1 MRTSF
6 LHQHRPFL
14 VSASDNRCLLAMPGD
29 DANSLIEL
37 RGDVLRRAGFEK
49 RHAVL
54 ATSCKD
60 AFPRLPDLRRI
71 RVVRDREIAK
81 RQAEIAGP
89 HFGKA
94 DARHGNDLLHLAIP
108 SGLSSLMPSNSS

>member
-1 MRTSF
+1 
-6 LHQHRPFL
+6 
-14 VSASDNRCLLAMPGD
+14 MPGD

-71 RVVRDREIAK
+71 RVVRDREIASA
-81 RQAEIAGP
+81 RPRSPGP
-89 HFGKA
+89 ISAK
-94 DARHGNDLLHLAIP
+94 P
-108 SGLSSLMPSNSS
+108 MPGTAMIS